1 MFKFIVA
8 SNELKGL
15 LDMASSVIVS
25 KSVLPILSNVLV
37 QAKDGNYFAVGSSSE
52 NELTVPF
59 TTLRVTEGRFA
70 DFCISPDVSKVLG
83 TLSVQTLTVTIDNGN
98 AKVEYEN
105 GEFDVPV
112 DGSENFPR
120 IQPIHDESRK
130 VAFDAESADLFPTM
144 SKAVACVNRG
154 DSILPIRSA
163 LLLDA
168 VNDGYV
174 IVGTNGYK
182 LLKRS
187 TLPGV
192 PFLKSG
198 APTQLLIPQSVIRA
212 LSNAF
217 ANVDTVHIEADNRVS
232 HFYSDAG
239 VSMYIT
245 MIEGHY
251 PNYNA
256 VIPQNQDYHVIV
268 NLNALVAALKRVVLF
283 SSTESSL
290 ISLSCEKDS
299 ELSIQSRDLDFS
311 RAGKE
316 TIFCQECNIPNGF
329 VIGLKGT
336 DFINVVSLTAAENV
350 CLMMSDP
357 SRAITIKE
365 DDPKSSLVLLQ
376 MPLVLPENM

>member
-1 MFKFIVA
+1 MFKFIV
-8 SNELKGL
+8 SSDELKGL
-15 LDMASSVIVS
+15 LDLASSVIVP
-25 KSVLPILSNVLV
+25 KNTLPILSLVLI
-37 QAKDGNYFAVGSSSE
+37 QEKDGDFFAVGSSSE
-52 NELTVPF
+52 NELTIPF
-59 TTLRVTEGRFA
+59 NTLRMTEGEFT
-70 DFCISPDVSKVLG
+70 DFCISPDISKVLG
-83 TLSVQTLTVTIDNGN
+83 TLPTQPLTVTIDNRN

-105 GEFDVPV
+105 GAFDVPV
-112 DGSENFPR
+112 DGSENFPH

-144 SKAVACVNRG
+144 SRAVACVNRG
-154 DSILPIRSA
+154 DSIRPTLTAVLI
-163 LLLDA
+163 DA
-168 VNDGYV
+168 VNEGYV
-174 IVGTNGYK
+174 IVGTDGHK
-182 LLKRS
+182 LFKRS
-187 TLPGV
+187 NLPGV

-198 APTQLLIPQSVIRA
+198 APTQLIIPQSVIRA

-245 MIEGHY
+245 TIEGHY

-268 NLNALVAALKRVVLF
+268 NLKALVAALKRVVMF

-290 ISLSCEKDS
+290 ISLSCEKDG
-299 ELSIQSRDLDFS
+299 ELTIQSRDLDFS

-316 TIFCQECNIPNGF
+316 TLVCKECNIPNGF
-329 VIGLKGT
+329 VIGLKGS
-336 DFINVVSLTAAENV
+336 DFINVVSLTAAENIN
-350 CLMMSDP
+350 LMMSDP
-357 SRAITIKE
+357 SRAITMKE

>member
-25 KSVLPILSNVLV
+25 KTVLPILSNVLV
-37 QAKDGNYFAVGSSSE
+37 QAKDCGYFAVGSSSE

-59 TTLRVTEGRFA
+59 TTLRVTEGLFA
-70 DFCISPDVSKVLG
+70 DFCISPDISKVLG
-83 TLSVQTLTVTIDNGN
+83 SLPVQTLTVTIDNGN

-105 GEFDVPV
+105 GAFDVPV

-120 IQPIHDESRK
+120 IQPIHDEGRK

-154 DSILPIRSA
+154 DSIHPTMSA
-163 LLLDA
+163 VLIDA

-174 IVGTNGYK
+174 IVGTDGHK

-187 TLPGV
+187 NLPGV

-198 APTQLLIPQSVIRA
+198 APTQIIIPQSVIRA

-217 ANVDTVHIEADNRVS
+217 ANVDTVHIEADIRVS

-239 VSMYIT
+239 MSMYIT
-245 MIEGHY
+245 TIEGHY

-268 NLNALVAALKRVVLF
+268 NLKALVAALKRVVLF

-290 ISLSCEKDS
+290 ISLSCEKDG
-299 ELSIQSRDLDFS
+299 ELTIQSRDLNFW

-316 TIFCQECNIPNGF
+316 TLACKECNIPNGF
-329 VIGLKGT
+329 VIGLKGS

-357 SRAITIKE
+357 SKAITMKE

-376 MPLVLPENM
+376 MPLVLSEDM